1 MDWKNL
7 FLSFEGRINRQPYW
21 LGTIALL
28 VGAFVVYFILQIFMG
43 GSMFGDPTK
52 MLEPGFMEGYMK
64 TVSWRQLIMLA
75 IIGYPATALMVKRL
89 NDRDRPFLVA
99 KCAQYCA
106 WYFGPQLH
114 IRRYGQRHAIADT
127 YKFRNDPFCSYARHR
142 FMVTHR
148 TWNLA
153 RHRWTEPLW
162 GRSAG
167 LIEYLLPFSP

>member
-89 NDRDRPFLVA
+89 NDRDRPS
-99 KCAQYCA
+99 
-106 WYFGPQLH
+106 WYVGLFWLPSVLSIVLGILGLS
-114 IRRYGQRHAIADT
+114 YTFADT
-127 YKFRNDPFCSYARHR
+127 GNGMQLPTPTSLG
-142 FMVTHR
+142 MILSVLT
-148 TWNLA
+148 LVIG
-153 RHRWTEPLW
+153 LW
-162 GRSAG
+162 S
-167 LIEYLLPFSP
+167 LIELGILRGTDGPNRFGDDPLG